1 MRNAEGFL
9 CVFSLHRL
17 SGEHELPQAG
27 SSLTGRLFFCT
38 G

>member
-9 CVFSLHRL
+9 CVFLLAPIS
-17 SGEHELPQAG
+17 AG
-27 SSLTGRLFFCT
+27 DTNRASVFALTGRLFFCT